1 MGRKHLGEFEE
12 LVLLF
17 VAVQAGSAYG
27 ISVMEALAKEANRS
41 VNISAVHAALRRLEK
56 KGFVRS
62 DWSEATKE
70 RGGRRKRLFSIT
82 QEGETALVEIR
93 SIRDRLWGRLP
104 DLGTNLGFV

>member
-17 VAVQAGSAYG
+17 VAVQAGQAYG
-27 ISVMEALAKEANRS
+27 ISVMEALETEAGRG

-62 DWSEATKE
+62 DWSEATSS
-70 RGGRRKRLFSIT
+70 RGGRRKRLFTIT
-82 QEGETALVEIR
+82 QEGEAALVEIR
-93 SIRDRLWGRLP
+93 TIRNQLWGRLP
-104 DLGTNLGFV
+104 NLGTNLSFS